1 MDFVIWMKLFK
12 KLVNIMY
19 KNKKIIFGIILLL
32 FIIVIIII
40 FKVVSNIN
48 ENDNSYS
55 DTELREADVEIINSE
70 NNKLQKIEGYATL
83 NLVKNCVQKFYL
95 YYNGISSPNS
105 TDSFYRDV
113 TYNLLSPDYINKLG
127 ITQENVTSNIEYI
140 ENFKIEL
147 YEVYSLSKYEENPED
162 FGLVTAYFVK
172 GVIRNT
178 ETYDGIDFNM
188 ILTLDNTTSS
198 FEVYLGDYLAD
209 VDFNGLK
216 EGEEINFDIPQ
227 SVENRDY
234 NKFSSSSTT
243 IEDIAEYR
251 FDNVKTILLYDID
264 RAYEYL
270 NEQAKSNEFKTIDEF
285 KSFIDSNKNNMYFML
300 FSTYE
305 IRYEDGVMI
314 LDCYDQTDTYC
325 ISLYCNNYS
334 ELNYSISLI

>member
-1 MDFVIWMKLFK
+1 
-12 KLVNIMY
+12 MY
-19 KNKKIIFGIILLL
+19 RNKKIIFGIIL
-32 FIIVIIII
+32 FIIII
-40 FKVVSNIN
+40 AIIIIVNVMDNR
-48 ENDNSYS
+48 NDYSNSYS
-55 DTELREADVEIINSE
+55 DTELREADIELINSK

-83 NLVKNCVQKFYL
+83 NLVRNCVQKFYL
-95 YYNGISSPNS
+95 YYNGISDPNNI
-105 TDSFYRDV
+105 DDFYKEA
-113 TYNLLSPDYINKLG
+113 TYNLLSLDYINNFG
-127 ITQENVTSNIEYI
+127 ITQENITSNIEYI

-162 FGLVTAYFVK
+162 FELVTAYFVK

-198 FEVYLGDYLAD
+198 FEVYLGDYLAG
-209 VDFNGLK
+209 VDFNSLR

-227 SVENRDY
+227 TVENRNY
-234 NKFSSSSTT
+234 NKFSPSSTT

-251 FDNVKTILLYDID
+251 FDNVKTILLYDFN

-285 KSFIDSNKNNMYFML
+285 KSFIDSNKNNLYFML

-334 ELNYSISLI
+334 ELDYSISLI

>member
-1 MDFVIWMKLFK
+1 
-12 KLVNIMY
+12 MY
-19 KNKKIIFGIILLL
+19 RNRKIILGIMLL
-32 FIIVIIII
+32 IVIIAIVII
-40 FKVVSNIN
+40 VNII
-48 ENDNSYS
+48 NDRNDYSNSYS
-55 DTELREADVEIINSE
+55 DTELREADVELINSK

-83 NLVKNCVQKFYL
+83 NLVRTCVQKFYL
-95 YYNGISSPNS
+95 YYNGISDPNN
-105 TDSFYRDV
+105 TDDFYKEA

-127 ITQENVTSNIEYI
+127 ITQENITSNVEYI

-162 FGLVTAYFVK
+162 FELVTTYFIK

-198 FEVYLGDYLAD
+198 FEVYLGDYLAG
-209 VDFNGLK
+209 VDFSSLK
-216 EGEEINFDIPQ
+216 EGKEINFDIPQ
-227 SVENRDY
+227 TVENRNY
-234 NKFSSSSTT
+234 NKFSPSSTT
-243 IEDIAEYR
+243 IEDVAEYR

-270 NEQAKSNEFKTIDEF
+270 NDQVKSNEFKTIDEF
-285 KSFIDSNKNNMYFML
+285 KSFIDSNKNNLYFML

-334 ELNYSISLI
+334 ELDYSISLI